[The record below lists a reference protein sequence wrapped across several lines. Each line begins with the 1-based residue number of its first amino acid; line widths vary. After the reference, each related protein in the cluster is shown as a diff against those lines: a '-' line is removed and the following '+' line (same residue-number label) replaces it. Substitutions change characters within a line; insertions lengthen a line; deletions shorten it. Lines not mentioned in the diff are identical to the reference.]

1 MGCCVA
7 PIFFC
12 FFFGGGLQNHF
23 CFFRFLCWHCLCWF
37 LTLVW
42 SCFMFASA
50 AVFFGKKEI
59 KKVVIS
65 EVLLL
70 LFPLHGSGALGYLV
84 LPKEKKSTPG

>member
-1 MGCCVA
+1 M
-7 PIFFC
+7 IF
-12 FFFGGGLQNHF
+12 
-23 CFFRFLCWHCLCWF
+23 LCWF